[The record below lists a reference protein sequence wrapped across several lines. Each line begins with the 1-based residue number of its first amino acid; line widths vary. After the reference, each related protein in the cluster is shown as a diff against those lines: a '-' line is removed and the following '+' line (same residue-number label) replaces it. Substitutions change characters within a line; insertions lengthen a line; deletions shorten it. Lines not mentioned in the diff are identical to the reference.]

1 MSEKCPSRYDA
12 DVVWKGGKW
21 AAEASKTLFG
31 SKKGEKLW
39 FQKKSFPLQCR
50 SLSTSVKGQ
59 IVTCR
64 GSCCAPELSPELGCI
79 FLGERWGNRAQAVV
93 RVKMPVNEKFLLL
106 ELHSSPYQLSLAWN
120 QSFLYLRGGR
130 REHFTK
136 DSLRWVRSCWVEWA
150 GWLDLPQEDASSKI
164 CIRDTQSWGR
174 NRRCLPEHEVC
185 KVWELVRASWNQVVA
200 FPTAV
205 FFKVPQNTTTDP
217 VRAVF
222 PTLTKS

>member
-1 MSEKCPSRYDA
+1 MQGELLCTWTQSRARMYI
-12 DVVWKGGKW
+12 
-21 AAEASKTLFG
+21 S
-31 SKKGEKLW
+31 
-39 FQKKSFPLQCR
+39 
-50 SLSTSVKGQ
+50 
-59 IVTCR
+59 
-64 GSCCAPELSPELGCI
+64 
-79 FLGERWGNRAQAVV
+79 GERWGNRAQVVV

-130 REHFTK
+130 REYFTK

-174 NRRCLPEHEVC
+174 NRCLPEHEVC

>member
-1 MSEKCPSRYDA
+1 MSEKSPSRYDA

-79 FLGERWGNRAQAVV
+79 FLGNAEATEPKLW
-93 RVKMPVNEKFLLL
+93 
-106 ELHSSPYQLSLAWN
+106 
-120 QSFLYLRGGR
+120 
-130 REHFTK
+130 
-136 DSLRWVRSCWVEWA
+136 
-150 GWLDLPQEDASSKI
+150 
-164 CIRDTQSWGR
+164 
-174 NRRCLPEHEVC
+174 
-185 KVWELVRASWNQVVA
+185 
-200 FPTAV
+200 
-205 FFKVPQNTTTDP
+205 
-217 VRAVF
+217 
-222 PTLTKS
+222 

>member
-1 MSEKCPSRYDA
+1 MMLMLCGRGGNGLLKPVKLFLEVRKVRSFGFKKKFPPSE
-12 DVVWKGGKW
+12 
-21 AAEASKTLFG
+21 
-31 SKKGEKLW
+31 
-39 FQKKSFPLQCR
+39 CR

-79 FLGERWGNRAQAVV
+79 FLGERWGNRAQVVV

-106 ELHSSPYQLSLAWN
+106 ELHSSPYQLNLAWN

-150 GWLDLPQEDASSKI
+150 GWLDLPQQDASSKI

-174 NRRCLPEHEVC
+174 NRRCLPEHEAC

-205 FFKVPQNTTTDP
+205 FFKVP
-217 VRAVF
+217 
-222 PTLTKS
+222 